1 MTAPAADGAMAGGTL
16 ERSTAMNHRPTP
28 ARRLALAAVVVAAG
42 LGAATAAPAAADGRH
57 RDEGYDLPEPG
68 ILLEG
73 IGYDRRA
80 DVIYVSGVNDGGR
93 IYRAEVGSGALEVW
107 QPGNTDGRT
116 TARGIDVDRDGRV
129 YVAGGPTGRA
139 FVYAR
144 SGELLAA
151 LEAPAGTFF
160 NDAWVGRDGSAYV
173 TNSNQPQIW
182 RISEAAG
189 VWSLDLWL
197 DAADRIPVVVGPGQ
211 FNLGGIVETAD
222 GRYLLVA
229 QGNSGRLWRVTKATR
244 KVVEVDLGGT
254 ALTNADGIVLK
265 GRTLWVVQNFS
276 RQVTEVS
283 LRDGYTSGRVKEVT
297 PTPVDRTFTTAKLVH
312 GDLLAVDSQFGLPQ
326 PSPAGDRVI
335 PVDR

>member
-1 MTAPAADGAMAGGTL
+1 MD
-16 ERSTAMNHRPTP
+16 HRPAP
-28 ARRLALAAVVVAAG
+28 ARRRRALAALAAAG
-42 LGAATAAPAAADGRH
+42 LGLTAGVGATPAGADRQH
-57 RDEGYDLPEPG
+57 HDEGYDLPEAG

-160 NDAWVGRDGSAYV
+160 NDVWVGRDGSAYV

-189 VWSLDLWL
+189 VWSLELWL
-197 DAADRIPVVVGPGQ
+197 DASDTIPVVVGPGQ

-244 KVVEVDLGGT
+244 EVVEVDLGGT

-276 RQVTEVS
+276 RQVTEVA
-283 LRDGYTSGRVKEVT
+283 LRDGFTTGRVKEVT
-297 PTPVDRTFTTAKLVH
+297 PTAADRTFTTAKLVD

-326 PSPAGDRVI
+326 PSPAADRVI

>member
-1 MTAPAADGAMAGGTL
+1 MG
-16 ERSTAMNHRPTP
+16 HRPTP
-28 ARRLALAAVVVAAG
+28 ARIPTPSRRLA
-42 LGAATAAPAAADGRH
+42 GADRGG
-57 RDEGYDLPEPG
+57 RDEGYDLPETG

-93 IYRAEVGSGALEVW
+93 IYRADVGSGALQVW

-129 YVAGGPTGRA
+129 FVAGGPTGRA

-160 NDAWVGRDGSAYV
+160 NDVWVGRDGSAYM

-182 RISEAAG
+182 RISEASG
-189 VWSLDLWL
+189 VWSIELWL
-197 DAADRIPVVVGPGQ
+197 DAGDRIPVVVGPGQ

-229 QGNSGRLWRVTKATR
+229 QGNSGRLWRITKATR
-244 KVVEVDLGGT
+244 EVTEVDLGGQ
-254 ALTNADGIVLK
+254 ALTNADGIVLE
-265 GRTLWVVQNFS
+265 GRRLWVVQNFT
-276 RQVTEVS
+276 RQVTEVA
-283 LRDGYTSGRVKEVT
+283 LRDGFASGRLKEVT
-297 PTPVDRTFTTAKLVH
+297 PTPADRTFTTAKLVH

-326 PSPAGDRVI
+326 PTPAADRVT
-335 PVDR
+335 PVER